1 MFTAHQL
8 RVFLRSL
15 CNLDP
20 YTFTD
25 EVVEHFSGED
35 ENHQQTPEEILA
47 SALNHVPNEKLTSFA
62 LRLAF
67 TGYVDIPRE
76 NEFDFLAEA
85 EAAFVPP
92 PPAKKKP
99 KPNNPTL
106 IKASPKAAPK
116 KAATSKKKVA
126 A

>member
-8 RVFLRSL
+8 RVFLRTL

-25 EVVEHFSGED
+25 EVVEHFAGEY
-35 ENHQQTPEEILA
+35 ENQEQTPEEILA
-47 SALNHVPNEKLTSFA
+47 SALDHVPGEKLTSFA
-62 LRLAF
+62 LRLAL

-76 NEFDFLAEA
+76 HEFDFLAEA
-85 EAAFVPP
+85 ETAFVPP

-99 KPNNPTL
+99 KTNKPTP
-106 IKASPKAAPK
+106 INTTA
-116 KAATSKKKVA
+116 
-126 A
+126 